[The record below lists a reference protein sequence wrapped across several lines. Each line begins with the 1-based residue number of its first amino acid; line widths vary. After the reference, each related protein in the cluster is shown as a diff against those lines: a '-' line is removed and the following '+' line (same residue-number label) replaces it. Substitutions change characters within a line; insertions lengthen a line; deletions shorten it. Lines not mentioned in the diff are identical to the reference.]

1 MIGVD
6 LKWSQQPRETWMWQ
20 EYHICGPQGKHQPKR
35 GWKVLQG
42 SAWNALNR
50 SWQEL
55 GVRRQECTQ
64 DFHADLNKM
73 ATVEIIFCGRIG
85 TSRMWETQELVL
97 NQRNVYIFFLLTM
110 AFFSLGLGYLR
121 VNAVFNFIILM
132 SEEVFIDD
140 GNSYIYSTSLQDK
153 LKNIPLF
160 HWTWESIKNHQ
171 PSAGTSLSR
180 FFRDLGGANLCSSY
194 FFWW

>member
-1 MIGVD
+1 MISRWFSQNGYNQLPVLNSSRPLFHMIGVD

-20 EYHICGPQGKHQPKR
+20 EYHICRPQGKHQPTR
-35 GWKVLQG
+35 GWKALQG

-55 GVRRQECTQ
+55 GVRQQECAQ
-64 DFHADLNKM
+64 DFHPDLNKK

-97 NQRNVYIFFLLTM
+97 NQRNVYIFLLTM

-121 VNAVFNFIILM
+121 VNAVFYFIILM
-132 SEEVFIDD
+132 SEEGFTDD
-140 GNSYIYSTSLQDK
+140 RNSYIPHLFKIFEKYSTISLNMGIYK
-153 LKNIPLF
+153 K
-160 HWTWESIKNHQ
+160 S
-171 PSAGTSLSR
+171 
-180 FFRDLGGANLCSSY
+180 
-194 FFWW
+194 